1 MNKIERIIYDIVK
14 SNPKVKL
21 FIRNIYQSFFDAL
34 PRRKEISI
42 NTIYIKEGYFLGFHD
57 QQPFSLDSKLVLA
70 NKLYMD
76 IEMPTEKDFI
86 DIGYLQF
93 NVDGF
98 GDYVRIGRTNAWN
111 YHKGCRLQWL
121 TDRKIIFNNTNE
133 RTIVSNIIDID
144 TKEEEIIP
152 FPIDSASS
160 DGIHAT
166 SFSYE
171 RLEKFMPG
179 YGYCHQDDISF
190 LDQRA
195 PEGTGF
201 YLVNLKTK
209 EMKMLVS
216 LKELAS
222 QSANDEISSTSSHYV
237 THSLF
242 SHDGRYISFF
252 HRWVGEDT
260 RKRYTRLM
268 IYDMVTEKLFQVP
281 TGYMVSHYVWNS
293 RHEIVV
299 YCNFD
304 GVDSHVL
311 LNIEDLSKS
320 HKVGYP
326 LLNSDGHQSF
336 VNDNVFVTDTYPDK
350 WRMAKLFLVDIPS
363 DNVIHLASVYSPSK
377 FQTKIPTKHIAC
389 DLHPRVSPDGKYV
402 CFDTVKSGER
412 ALAVMSLD
420 TSVE

>member
-1 MNKIERIIYDIVK
+1 MNKIEKFIYDVVK

-34 PRRKEISI
+34 PRRKEFSV
-42 NTIYIKEGYFLGFHD
+42 NPIYIKEGFFFGFHD
-57 QQPFSLDSKLVLA
+57 QQPFSANSNILLA
-70 NKLYMD
+70 NRLHID
-76 IEMPTEKDFI
+76 FEMPTKNDFI

-93 NVDGF
+93 NGKGIQEF
-98 GDYVRIGRTNAWN
+98 FKIGESNSWN
-111 YHKGCRLQWL
+111 YHKGCRLQWVGENSV
-121 TDRKIIFNNTNE
+121 IFNCTNGE
-133 RTIVSNIIDID
+133 LLGSKIVDLD
-144 TKEEEIIP
+144 TRETDFIP
-152 FPIDSASS
+152 FPVDSVSR
-160 DGIHAT
+160 DGMYAT

-190 LDQRA
+190 LDEKT
-195 PEGTGF
+195 PDGTGF
-201 YLVNLKTK
+201 YLINLNTK
-209 EMKMLVS
+209 ERKLLVS

-222 QSANDEISSTSSHYV
+222 QSIDEENASTSSHYV

-268 IYDMVTEKLFQVP
+268 IYDVEKENLFYVP
-281 TGYMVSHYVWNS
+281 TGYMVSHYVWNNQ
-293 RHEIVV
+293 HEIVV

-311 LNIEDLSKS
+311 LNIPDLSKS

-326 LLNSDGHQSF
+326 TLNSDGHQSF
-336 VNDNVFVTDTYPDK
+336 LNDKVFVTDTYADK
-350 WRMAKLFLVDIPS
+350 WRMSKLFKVDIPM
-363 DNVIHLASVYSPSK
+363 NKVTHLASVYSPSK

-402 CFDTVKSGER
+402 CFDTVKSGKR
-412 ALAVMSLD
+412 ALAIMSLD
-420 TSVE
+420 TNTK